1 MALSAMRFQCDR
13 CGKRYRSSQ
22 DLADGMLYKH
32 ACKGCGNVI
41 LVLAPEVPHRD
52 PAAPPASSRSA
63 APARDL
69 VGSGRATRPTP
80 PVASAPTPPPMP
92 TARVTRPTPR
102 AAPTPT
108 STPAPPPAAPA
119 SRIVVTHPRDLP
131 PPTDGYVELMLDDDL
146 ASIVLEEDFERAL
159 QDRFGDPWLAPSP
172 AVFERWP
179 RAGVGAAG
187 APAARD
193 SGGAAELP
201 PSSAAP
207 AVAPG
212 EARPSRSR
220 PAGGSTVIG
229 ALSLARAA
237 VMARWARK

>member
-22 DLADGMLYKH
+22 ELADGMLYKH
-32 ACKGCGNVI
+32 ACKACGNVI
-41 LVLAPEVPHRD
+41 LVLAPEVPRRD
-52 PAAPPASSRSA
+52 PAAPPASSR
-63 APARDL
+63 PAGPGRE
-69 VGSGRATRPTP
+69 VMGSGRPTRPTA

-92 TARVTRPTPR
+92 AARVTRSTPR
-102 AAPTPT
+102 AASTPT

-119 SRIVVTHPRDLP
+119 RRIVVTQPRDLP
-131 PPTDGYVELMLDDDL
+131 PPTDGYVELVLDDDL

-172 AVFERWP
+172 AVFEPWP
-179 RAGVGAAG
+179 GAGAGAPG
-187 APAARD
+187 APAARA
-193 SGGAAELP
+193 SGGTAE
-201 PSSAAP
+201 PSPSAAAP

-212 EARPSRSR
+212 EARPSRAR
-220 PAGGSTVIG
+220 PGGGSTVIG